1 MVRRARL
8 AVFWVFCLCGV
19 ICSLWSTSVPTIN
32 ARLHLGETR
41 LGFVLLMTGAGAV
54 AVMPLTGRL
63 CDRLGSRWVLRA
75 GAPLSA
81 ITLIGPALARS
92 FPVLLA
98 TAFLLGGGIGS
109 LDVGMNAHAIAVER
123 RYGRSIM
130 SAFHGFWSVGGVL
143 GSAVIATGL
152 HLRVSD
158 PLLMI
163 GGAVASALL
172 LIVPG
177 PLLLPRHQ
185 EAPPGQAGGHRPG
198 EQPAAG
204 STPGGQ
210 AAGSASAELA
220 AGSLPGGHAAAI
232 ASADPA
238 PGSLPG
244 GQAAGITPQ
253 VPAAAD
259 IGSGEPAAAGVT
271 SREPAA
277 GIASRHAV
285 VLLLG
290 VVASAGFICEGAA
303 YNWAPLHAIRELH
316 AAPATAALA
325 YTVFATALM
334 TGRLTG
340 DRLHRRLGPV
350 RAIGWAG
357 GIAVCGYL
365 LVLLAPSLPAGWL
378 ACDYAGWA
386 VTGLGLATVVPAVFS
401 AVGVLERGVGR
412 TLSRVVAFGYAG
424 ELAGPAVIG
433 PLAGATSLRVA
444 MLVPAG
450 LAALIAVLGPVA
462 VIRATVHQPA
472 KKPRRL
478 GTA

>member
-1 MVRRARL
+1 VRARPAAGQAAPPAPAPAAVRRARL

-19 ICSLWSTSVPTIN
+19 IASLWSTSLPTIN

-109 LDVGMNAHAIAVER
+109 LDVGMNAHAIVVER

-158 PLLMI
+158 PPLMI
-163 GGAVASALL
+163 GGAIATALL
-172 LIVPG
+172 LIAPG
-177 PLLLPRHQ
+177 RLLLPRHQ
-185 EAPPGQAGGHRPG
+185 EAPPGGRAGGHRPG
-198 EQPAAG
+198 EQAAPGSTPGGQAAAIASAEPAPDSLPGGQAAAIASAEPAPG

-210 AAGSASAELA
+210 AAG
-220 AGSLPGGHAAAI
+220 I
-232 ASADPA
+232 APRK
-238 PGSLPG
+238 
-244 GQAAGITPQ
+244 
-253 VPAAAD
+253 
-259 IGSGEPAAAGVT
+259 PAAAGIG
-271 SREPAA
+271 SGEPAA

-290 VVASAGFICEGAA
+290 IVVLAGFICEGAA

-334 TGRLTG
+334 IGRLTG

-365 LVLLAPSLPAGWL
+365 LVLLAPSLPAGRL

-401 AVGVLERGVGR
+401 AVGALERGVGR

-462 VIRATVHQPA
+462 VIRATVHQPQ
-472 KKPRRL
+472 
-478 GTA
+478 